1 MTITHWNRIESPVGE
16 LLLTAHEDELREIW
30 FVNGRH
36 PVSIPAGVRQGGEL
50 LAEVERQ
57 LGEYFGGQRRTFDL
71 PLAPQGTDF
80 QRRVWKALLD
90 VPFGTTVAYSDIAT
104 AVGTPAAVRAVGA
117 ANGRNPIPI
126 VIPCHRIIGKD
137 GSLTGYGGG
146 LPVKR
151 FLLRLEGATT
161 RLLRR
166 DRGRPQAAPTGPVS
180 Q

>member
-1 MTITHWNRIESPVGE
+1 
-16 LLLTAHEDELREIW
+16 
-30 FVNGRH
+30 
-36 PVSIPAGVRQGGEL
+36 
-50 LAEVERQ
+50 
-57 LGEYFGGQRRTFDL
+57 
-71 PLAPQGTDF
+71 
-80 QRRVWKALLD
+80 VWKALLD

-151 FLLRLEGATT
+151 FLLRLEGATMGHQLT
-161 RLLRR
+161 FGERSALPGIRL
-166 DRGRPQAAPTGPVS
+166 
-180 Q
+180 